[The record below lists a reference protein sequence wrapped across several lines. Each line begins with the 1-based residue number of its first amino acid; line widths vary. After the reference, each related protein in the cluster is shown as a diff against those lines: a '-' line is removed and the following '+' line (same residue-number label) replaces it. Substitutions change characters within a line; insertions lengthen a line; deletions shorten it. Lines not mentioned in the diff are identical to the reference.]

1 MCITFAVTDD
11 FQCNSQSLSLS
22 LSLYYTYEFSSVLC
36 SVHVLLLFSSGCYF
50 VFVLLWLCSFFS
62 VYCFHRI
69 FLCMAFCC
77 CCWCFIVRSV
87 YFHYYLLVCPFYFF
101 ILLHHTFHLG
111 LFCFAHSILWQ
122 TLKSVH
128 YFFCFWVKMVCCC
141 RFFVCLLLLL
151 RSVRSFVHWIS
162 FDCVCKSVNE
172 WKAKFQWSSKYTRG
186 TERPYV

>member
-1 MCITFAVTDD
+1 MTSNVIP
-11 FQCNSQSLSLS
+11 NLYLY
-22 LSLYYTYEFSSVLC
+22 LSLYTIRMNLVLC
-36 SVHVLLLFSSGCYF
+36 FAVCTFFFFSLLAATLFLFYYDYA
-50 VFVLLWLCSFFS
+50 LFFS